1 MEIIESREAIL
12 NTLDKMF
19 KDYITIN
26 DQHSQEMK
34 EIINKNTELDRLN
47 KKLFNEISE
56 KDKLLV
62 INDKKMYDYE
72 QMINKI
78 QDEANKELTDKER
91 FDMLRK
97 QDKEIY
103 ERDLEINRLQR
114 KVASLEEE
122 MKLTDKGNIDIR
134 IQDMNTETEENN
146 PQFIYDKEEEVET
159 DVVDKEEEVE
169 TDVVDKEEEVE
180 TEDMSSE
187 EEQETEVN
195 IITHYKKEFYIVVNE
210 SPQYIYAID
219 DNQLGEKVGEIINGK
234 KKFYKSSKK

>member
-146 PQFIYDKEEEVET
+146 PQFIYDKE

>member
-169 TDVVDKEEEVE
+169 T
-180 TEDMSSE
+180 EDMSSE

>member
-159 DVVDKEEEVE
+159 DEV
-169 TDVVDKEEEVE
+169 
-180 TEDMSSE
+180 
-187 EEQETEVN
+187 
-195 IITHYKKEFYIVVNE
+195 
-210 SPQYIYAID
+210 
-219 DNQLGEKVGEIINGK
+219 
-234 KKFYKSSKK
+234 